1 MWDIPRLSAFGSAS
15 GVSGSAFGVSGSAI
29 GVPGSVVG
37 ASGSVVDLRIRRP
50 GVSGSVVGYVV
61 GIALGS
67 LADWVESGFMVHSP
81 HSHRS

>member
-1 MWDIPRLSAFGSAS
+1 MSEIPRLAAFGYAI
-15 GVSGSAFGVSGSAI
+15 GYAFGVSGSAI
-29 GVPGSVVG
+29 GVSGSVVG
-37 ASGSVVDLRIRRP
+37 VSGSVVGVSGSVV